1 MRYRYL
7 AIAVSAAAIGL
18 AAFTTGEKSSKI
30 SRGIDLGN
38 FDNTAKPTHDF
49 FQYVNGNWIRNNPIP
64 ATESNWGSFNELR
77 ELNTEKLRTVL
88 EEAANDKTAKPG
100 SNRQKIGDY
109 YAMAIDSMKL
119 EKDGIKPLAD
129 EFAMIARIQTTDDL
143 ARIIAHHHTIGV
155 NSLFGFGVGQDP
167 KNSSQYVTFAGQGG
181 TGLPEKDYYLG
192 EDEDLKN
199 IRTAYTEH
207 IGKML
212 QLIGDKPEV
221 AQAGA
226 KSIVQLETSLAKVS
240 MSAVEQRNIEAQY
253 NKKTLKEVK
262 EMCPSFN
269 WGIYFKT
276 IGMQPPSEVIV
287 MQVNF
292 ITDMSNLVKNT
303 SINEWKNYLRWTLIN
318 ATASR
323 LNHAISKQHFD
334 FYGTTLSGAKAQR
347 PKWKRALDAVDEA
360 LGEALG
366 QVYVE
371 KYFSAESKKRVNEM
385 VDNLIAAYKDR
396 IDTRDWMSPETK
408 KQAIAKLNTIM
419 RKLAY
424 PDKWRDYSGLQI
436 KRDSYVQNFLRANTF
451 AFNYM
456 INKMG
461 KPVDKTEW
469 GMSPPTINAYYNPLL
484 NEIVFPAGIMQ
495 PPFFNSEADDAVNY
509 GAMGAV
515 IGHELTHGF
524 DDQGSQ
530 FDAEGNMKNWW
541 TEEDLKKFKA
551 KTDVLV
557 KQFNQYVA
565 VDEAKVNGELTLG
578 ENIADL
584 GGLTIAYY
592 AYKKSLEGKPAPEKI
607 DGFTGEQR
615 FFISWAQAWRGHM
628 RPEAM
633 KQMVKTNP
641 HSPGRFR
648 VLGPLSNMKE
658 FYDAFGVKPGDPM
671 YRPDNERA
679 EIW

>member
-7 AIAVSAAAIGL
+7 ALAVSAAALGL
-18 AAFTTGEKSSKI
+18 AAFTSGQKTGQGSK
-30 SRGIDLGN
+30 GIDLAN
-38 FDNTAKPTHDF
+38 FDKSVKPSQDF
-49 FQYVNGNWIRNNPIP
+49 FQYVNGNWIKNNPIP
-64 ATESNWGSFNELR
+64 STEGGWGSFNEVR
-77 ELNTEKLRTVL
+77 EQNTEKLRRVL
-88 EEAANDKTAKPG
+88 EEAMEDKNAKPG

-119 EKDGIKPLAD
+119 EKDGIKPLTD
-129 EFAMIARIQTTDDL
+129 EFNMIARIQTTDDL
-143 ARIIAHHHTIGV
+143 AKVIAHHHMIGV

-167 KNSSQYVTFAGQGG
+167 KESSKYTAFVGQGG
-181 TGLPEKDYYLG
+181 TGLPEKDYYMG
-192 EDEDLKN
+192 ESSDMSS
-199 IRTAYTEH
+199 IRTAYTDH
-207 IGKML
+207 IGKMME
-212 QLIGDKPEV
+212 LIGDKPEV
-221 AQAGA
+221 AKVGSA
-226 KSIVQLETSLAKVS
+226 SIMKLETALAKGS

-253 NKKTLKEVK
+253 NKKTMKELK
-262 EMCPSFN
+262 EMCPNFN
-269 WGIYFKT
+269 WDLYFKSV
-276 IGMQPPSEVIV
+276 GMQAPSEVIV

-292 ITDMSNLVKNT
+292 INDMNGLVKST
-303 SINEWKNYLRWTLIN
+303 SINEWKNYLRWSLIN

-323 LNHAISKQHFD
+323 LNYAISKEHFN
-334 FYGTTLSGAKAQR
+334 FFGTTLSGAKAQR

-371 KYFSAESKKRVNEM
+371 KYFSADSKKRVNEM
-385 VDNLIAAYKDR
+385 VDNLMAAYQER
-396 IDTRDWMSPETK
+396 IKTRDWMSAETK
-408 KQAIAKLNTIM
+408 EQAIAKLTTIM

-424 PDKWRDYSGLQI
+424 PDKWRDYSALSI
-436 KRDSYVQNFLRANTF
+436 KRDSYVQNFMRANTF
-451 AFNYM
+451 GFNFM
-456 INKMG
+456 ISKMG

-495 PPFFNSEADDAVNY
+495 PPFFNPEADDAVNY
-509 GAMGAV
+509 GGMGAV

-541 TEEDLKKFKA
+541 TESDLTKFKA

-557 KQFNQYVA
+557 KQFNEYKPLEDA
-565 VDEAKVNGELTLG
+565 AVNGELTLG

-592 AYKKSLEGKPAPEKI
+592 AYKKSLEGKPAPAKI

-628 RPEAM
+628 RPESM

-641 HSPGRFR
+641 HSPGKFR

-658 FYDAFGVKPGDPM
+658 FYAAFDVKPGDPM
-671 YRPDNERA
+671 YRPENERA